1 MYPEREDNGG
11 QQGNDC
17 TATPLPPRLVPG
29 SPFIPEFARRRPI
42 RAVLLAAA
50 VFAIP
55 YSLARHQGDLNVP
68 RLEANSPRIEPIT
81 PAPTAS
87 VPGAPPR
94 LSAAPPVNTG
104 LSNVAIESAPGDGSS
119 SSSATAWRPPIGV
132 DRTNETLDQLTMDF
146 TSGPQPARPPAAPG
160 DAAPGNAAPGI
171 AASGDPGQIS
181 SPPQTPGQPSGF
193 QAGARFSARLRN
205 AAPPAPSP
213 VQAPAPT
220 PAAAPAAAP
229 AAVPA
234 DVATVPTDAPQKPR
248 TAKAGPLDG
257 VDQYLWSVYQRS
269 ATKRDSS
276 GDFTWKDEA
285 AAARLGLVTKQYVIG
300 GMDPDFR
307 ELLYNLGHDMDAAG
321 LHWTILS
328 GFRDDYRQGLASG
341 YKAHVGNS
349 FHGGSR
355 ATGGYGHGC
364 AADIE
369 ASDGEAASNNA
380 IWHFVDQHG
389 EKYGI
394 FRPMKQI
401 DPAHIQPSGGWHDV
415 AFNLR
420 EKRQTA
426 EAGFLTASVDHA
438 DADKITPLVD
448 TPSGVTEAQFD
459 CVRSHRHGDF
469 RLAGLSH
476 HRMHRAMMFHRG
488 GMHRFGRRRM
498 VDAGSADRRTVAEA
512 MMIADRLADA
522 ETSDVKAADVKA
534 ADVKADGVTIAGA
547 GSAEKRAKADAPA
560 RNRRDS
566 GRNRVTER
574 PDQHPGKD
582 AAKRAAKA
590 PDAKEQKA
598 AAKHADDKH
607 ADDKH
612 ADDKRADRRHVDDK
626 RAESRHANDNR
637 PQKHAA
643 TDTAARQA
651 KAKGSPKSR
660 LADHADASGKDS
672 SKKL

>member
-1 MYPEREDNGG
+1 MYPERENENNNG
-11 QQGNDC
+11 QQGNDSA
-17 TATPLPPRLVPG
+17 ATPLPPRLAPG

-55 YSLARHQGDLNVP
+55 YSLARHQDDPNVP
-68 RLEANSPRIEPIT
+68 RLEANTPRIEPIAPS
-81 PAPTAS
+81 PAAP
-87 VPGAPPR
+87 APPR
-94 LSAAPPVNTG
+94 LTAAPPINSG
-104 LSNVAIESAPGDGSS
+104 MSNLAVESIPGDSSS

-146 TSGPQPARPPAAPG
+146 TSGPQPARPPAVPG
-160 DAAPGNAAPGI
+160 EAAPGTAVSGAPGQ
-171 AASGDPGQIS
+171 AS

-193 QAGARFSARLRN
+193 RAGARFSARPHN
-205 AAPPAPSP
+205 TAPPAPSP
-213 VQAPAPT
+213 VPAPVPASAPM
-220 PAAAPAAAP
+220 PAAAPPDTPATAP
-229 AAVPA
+229 A
-234 DVATVPTDAPQKPR
+234 DIATVPADAPQKPR
-248 TAKAGPLDG
+248 TTKAGPLDG

-285 AAARLGLVTKQYVIG
+285 AAARLGLITKQYVIG

-307 ELLYNLGHDMDAAG
+307 ELLYNLGHAMDAAG

-369 ASDGEAASNNA
+369 ASDGEAASSNA

-401 DPAHIQPSGGWHDV
+401 DPAHIQPSGAWHDV

-438 DADKITPLVD
+438 AADKITPLVD
-448 TPSGVTEAQFD
+448 TPSGVSEAQFD

-512 MMIADRLADA
+512 KMIADQLADA
-522 ETSDVKAADVKA
+522 ETSDAKAAKDSAKVSKVADIKA
-534 ADVKADGVTIAGA
+534 AGVRTADA
-547 GSAEKRAKADAPA
+547 GSVEKRAKADPSA

-566 GRNRVTER
+566 GRNRVAER

-582 AAKRAAKA
+582 AAKRAANKA

-598 AAKHADDKH
+598 AKHVG
-607 ADDKH
+607 DKH
-612 ADDKRADRRHVDDK
+612 ADDKRADGRHVDDK
-626 RAESRHANDNR
+626 RAESRHADDNR
-637 PQKHAA
+637 PQKRAS
-643 TDTAARQA
+643 TDTPARQRT
-651 KAKGSPKSR
+651 AKGPAKSR
-660 LADHADASGKDS
+660 VADRADASGRDS
-672 SKKL
+672 NKKL